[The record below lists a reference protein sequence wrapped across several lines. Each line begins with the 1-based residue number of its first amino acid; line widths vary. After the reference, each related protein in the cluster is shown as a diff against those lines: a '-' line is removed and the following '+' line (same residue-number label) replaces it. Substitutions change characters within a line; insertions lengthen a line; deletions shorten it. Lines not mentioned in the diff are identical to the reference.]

1 MSVDTR
7 QKILHIAK
15 QLFNERE
22 INEVSI
28 ADIASSVGISKGN
41 LTYYFARKE
50 AIVEA
55 LVLESTTMPPLQLAS
70 SLGGLL
76 SLIEHMQSVVQ
87 DNAYYFRHYA
97 QIAQMIPR
105 VAQQQRKVFSFFRAV
120 MMQSFMNLGELGLV
134 DQSKKPEEFD
144 SVIDAVFM
152 TCVFWLPFS
161 ELKGKSSQAN
171 GLTQCEFYLKAIL
184 TEEGLQE
191 LNKVHG

>member
-7 QKILHIAK
+7 QKILNIAK
-15 QLFNERE
+15 QLFNKRG

-41 LTYYFARKE
+41 LTYHFARKE

-55 LVLESTTMPPLQLAS
+55 LVLESTTMPPLQPAS

-76 SLIEHMQSVVQ
+76 DLIEHMQSVVQ

-97 QIAQMIPR
+97 QIAQMVPR

-120 MMQSFMNLGELGLV
+120 MMQSFINLGELGLV

-191 LNKVHG
+191 LNKAHG

>member
-15 QLFNERE
+15 QLFNERG

-28 ADIASSVGISKGN
+28 ADIASSVG
-41 LTYYFARKE
+41 
-50 AIVEA
+50 
-55 LVLESTTMPPLQLAS
+55 
-70 SLGGLL
+70 
-76 SLIEHMQSVVQ
+76 
-87 DNAYYFRHYA
+87 FRHYA

-161 ELKGKSSQAN
+161 ELKGKASKAN

>member
-1 MSVDTR
+1 
-7 QKILHIAK
+7 
-15 QLFNERE
+15 
-22 INEVSI
+22 
-28 ADIASSVGISKGN
+28 
-41 LTYYFARKE
+41 
-50 AIVEA
+50 
-55 LVLESTTMPPLQLAS
+55 MPPLQPAS

-97 QIAQMIPR
+97 QIAQMVPR
-105 VAQQQRKVFSFFRAV
+105 VAQQQRKVFLFFRAV

-171 GLTQCEFYLKAIL
+171 GLRQCEFYLKAIL
-184 TEEGLQE
+184 TEEGL
-191 LNKVHG
+191 KSSIKCMAKRIC